1 MPQHE
6 RRNSFILRLL
16 AVGFL
21 AGAAL
26 TASLAQADSGVGPY
40 FPEPAMDRKLPAS
53 LRFYVL
59 TDWNNEAVL
68 DKETG
73 LVWERTPTIGI
84 QWESA
89 RIFCAGRTTGSRKGW
104 RLPSLHE
111 LNSLFDPS
119 AVLPGSPNPA
129 LPVGHPFHNFVPAPY
144 WSATLDAANPN
155 AAWMV
160 DFNSGGGVSTDL
172 IIDGHGVLCVRGASN
187 AHQY

>member
-40 FPEPAMDRKLPAS
+40 FLEPAWDRKLPAS
-53 LRFYVL
+53 FRFFVL

-73 LVWERTPTIGI
+73 LVWERTAPMGG
-84 QWESA
+84 QWELA
-89 RIFCAGRTTGSRKGW
+89 RILCAGRTTGSRKGW
-104 RLPSLHE
+104 RLPSVHE
-111 LNSLFDPS
+111 LNSLFDP
-119 AVLPGSPNPA
+119 AILAAQTNLA
-129 LPVGHPFHNFVPAPY
+129 LPAGHPFNNVQPTVY

-160 DFNSGGGVSTDL
+160 DFTGGGAVSTDL
-172 IIDGHGVLCVRGASN
+172 TIYGKLVWCVRGASN
-187 AHQY
+187 EHQY

>member
-6 RRNSFILRLL
+6 RRHRFILRLL

-26 TASLAQADSGVGPY
+26 TANPVQAASGAGPL
-40 FPEPAMDRKLPAS
+40 FPEPAWSRKLPAAT
-53 LRFYVL
+53 RFLIL
-59 TDWNNEAVL
+59 TNWNNEAVL

-73 LVWERTPTIGI
+73 LVWERLQSGGI

-104 RLPSLHE
+104 RLPSLQE
-111 LNSLFDPS
+111 LNSLFEPPEF
-119 AVLPGSPNPA
+119 AGPGNLA
-129 LPVGHPFHNFVPAPY
+129 LPSGHPFTNFLPAPF

-155 AAWMV
+155 AAWFV
-160 DFNSGGGVSTDL
+160 DFIGGGAVSTDL
-172 IIDGHGVLCVRGASN
+172 IINGKFVLCVRGASN